1 MSMEINNF
9 KVSKPTFIK
18 SKEQWRLIKRDNN
31 NKVLERLFFDT
42 KEEADTIYI
51 HLKTEQGAKIKADEI
66 SSSEKNKSLAKT
78 GDAKIKVLTAHDT
91 MFDML
96 VSGSARSTIVEKCM
110 VDFKIKRSQALL
122 ILKEVLDT
130 VTLFTL
136 SNIDDIIPIHVKRYE
151 DIYAAAETAGFDK
164 LALKAL
170 NAKEKLIGMSNNNVE
185 VIINQDNFIQEY
197 NFDDIILNKEETNK
211 FDQIMK
217 KAKI

>member
-1 MSMEINNF
+1 MEINSF
-9 KVSKPTFIK
+9 KVTKPTFIS
-18 SKEQWRLIKRDNN
+18 SKNQWRLIKRDHND
-31 NKVLERLFFDT
+31 KILERLFYDS

-51 HLKTEQGAKIKADEI
+51 HLKSEQGAKISAKEI

-78 GDAKIKVLTAHDT
+78 EDAKLRVLTAHDT

-96 VSGSARSTIVEKCM
+96 ISGSARSTIVEKCM
-110 VDFKIKRSQALL
+110 VDFNIKRSQALL

-136 SNIDDIIPIHVKRYE
+136 SNIDDIVPIHVKRYE
-151 DIYAAAETAGFDK
+151 DIYSAAEDLGFDK

-170 NAKEKLIGMSNNNVE
+170 KAKEQLIGLANDSVE
-185 VIINQDNFIQEY
+185 VVINQENFIEEY
-197 NFDDIILNKEETNK
+197 TFDDIVLSKDESSEFNK
-211 FDQIMK
+211 IMK